1 MPTLL
6 VNPHD
11 QKVRDVGLFIGS
23 NVPAIIAN
31 DIAGTVSSL
40 GLNVTGFSIGD
51 HVFGQ
56 SELSIDTGG
65 LQQYCLLDADVTAH
79 VPPDISD
86 DQAATLPVNGIAPF
100 VALFDSSGLG
110 IPPPFTNNIDAKAF
124 DYAAQALV
132 IIGGGANTGKL
143 GIQLA
148 SLAGIGKI
156 VAVASAS
163 NAAELKSYGATHII
177 DRHASNE
184 EIKSHIQEITGDD
197 LLYVYD
203 TINKD
208 HTLAVSLLS
217 STRNGKVATLLP
229 GEVDTAKIGEKKAGF
244 RIAHTFGSSHLHR
257 DLGRKFWK
265 ELPSWVESGKLKPL
279 SFKIVE
285 GGLSTEGVNRVL
297 DNYRDGKSP
306 GKWHVHPNA

>member
-1 MPTLL
+1 VPTPL

-11 QKVRDVGLFIGS
+11 QKVRDAGLFIGTT
-23 NVPAIIAN
+23 VPAIIAN

-40 GLNVTGFSIGD
+40 GPNVTGFSIGD

-56 SELSIDTGG
+56 SKLSIDTGG
-65 LQQYCLLDADVTAH
+65 LQQYALLDADVTAH
-79 VPPDISD
+79 VPQNISD

-100 VALFDSSGLG
+100 IAFFDSSGLG
-110 IPPPFTNNIDAKAF
+110 IPPPFADNIDAKAF
-124 DYAAQALV
+124 DYAAQTLV

-156 VAVASAS
+156 VVVASAS
-163 NAAELKSYGATHII
+163 NAAELKSYGATHVI

-184 EIKSHIQEITGDD
+184 EIKSHIQSIIGDH

-203 TINKD
+203 AINIE

-217 STRNGKVATLLP
+217 SARKGKVATLLP
-229 GEVDTAKIGEKKAGF
+229 GKVDDTKIGEKKAGF
-244 RIAHTFGSSHLHR
+244 GIGQTFGSSHLHR
-257 DLGRKFWK
+257 DLGRRFWK
-265 ELPSWVESGKLKPL
+265 ELPGWLESGKLKPL

-285 GGLSTEGVNRVL
+285 GGLSVEGVNMVL
-297 DNYRDGKSP
+297 DDYRDGKNP